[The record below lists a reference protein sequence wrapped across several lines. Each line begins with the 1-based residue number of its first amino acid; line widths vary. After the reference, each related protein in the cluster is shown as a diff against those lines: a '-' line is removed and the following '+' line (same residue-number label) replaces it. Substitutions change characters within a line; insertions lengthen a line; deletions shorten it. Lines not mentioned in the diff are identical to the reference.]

1 VHRATLVPVVAPP
14 STFPAGPDDAVK
26 AQQLAVMK
34 RRATG
39 ALVAVTLVF
48 LLSLLFD
55 GTWAEYLRAAAEAS
69 MVGGLADWFAVTA
82 LFRHPLGLPIPHTAV
97 IPERKDQFGLTLGEF
112 VQRNFL
118 SSDTLGERVR
128 TARVADRVAAWLA
141 DPGNAANVAGRL
153 ADAAAWGID
162 LVEDDDVHVA
172 LESVVRRQADNTRL
186 APLAGRALRALTA
199 TDRHHEVL
207 GAAVAALD
215 RFLEENRETL
225 RTRYHR
231 ESPWWIPGTVDD
243 RIFDRLVDGA
253 RRVLGEVAADPDH
266 ELRKELDRRLRD
278 LADQLEHS
286 PELLERG
293 EQLKTELLGSPE
305 LRKWTRSVWEDAKV
319 ALQQQA
325 REPDSE
331 VRRRL
336 ATTIV
341 GLGRRLQEDPALRT
355 AIEASAE
362 RGARYV
368 AEHFHDEITG
378 LVTSTVQRWDAQ
390 ETSGKLELLLG
401 RDLQFIRI
409 NGTVVG
415 GLAGLAIHA
424 VAELLT

>member
-1 VHRATLVPVVAPP
+1 MVAPP
-14 STFPAGPDDAVK
+14 SSFPAGPDDAVK

-39 ALVAVTLVF
+39 ELVF
-48 LLSLLFD
+48 VTAVFLVSLLFD
-55 GTWAEYLRAAAEAS
+55 GTWAEYLRAAAEAG

-128 TARVADRVAAWLA
+128 TARVADRAATWLA
-141 DPGNAANVAGRL
+141 DPANAANVAGRL

-162 LVEDDDVHVA
+162 LIEDEDVHVA
-172 LESVVRRQADNTRL
+172 LDQVVRRRAEATNL
-186 APLAGRALRALTA
+186 AALAGRALRAATA

-215 RFLEENRETL
+215 RFLDENRETL

-231 ESPWWIPGTVDD
+231 ESPWWLPEAVDD

-253 RRVLGEVAADPDH
+253 GRLLGEVAADPDH

-286 PELLERG
+286 PELRERG
-293 EQLKTELLGSPE
+293 EQLKAELLGSPE
-305 LRKWTRSVWEDAKV
+305 LRTWTRSVWEDAKA
-319 ALQQQA
+319 ALRAQA
-325 REPDSE
+325 DDPDSE

-336 ATTIV
+336 ATTVASV
-341 GLGRRLQEDPALRT
+341 GHRLQQEPELRD
-355 AIEASAE
+355 AVEAAAE

-378 LVTSTVQRWDAQ
+378 LVTSTVQRWDAT

-415 GLAGLAIHA
+415 GVAGLAIHA
-424 VAELLT
+424 VAELVT

>member
-1 VHRATLVPVVAPP
+1 VVAPS
-14 STFPAGPDDAVK
+14 STFPASADELVK

-39 ALVAVTLVF
+39 ALVVVTAVF
-48 LLSLLFD
+48 LASLPFS

-97 IPERKDQFGLTLGEF
+97 IPERKDQFGQTLGEF

-118 SSDTLGERVR
+118 SPETIGERVR
-128 TARVADRVAAWLA
+128 TARIADRAAAWLA
-141 DPGNAANVAGRL
+141 DPEHAANVAGRL

-162 LVEDDDVHVA
+162 LVEDEDVHVA
-172 LESVVRRQADNTRL
+172 LEHIVRRQAEATRL

-207 GAAVAALD
+207 GAAVAAVD
-215 RFLEENRETL
+215 RFLEENRESL

-231 ESPWWIPGTVDD
+231 ESPWWIPEAVDD

-253 RRVLGEVAADPDH
+253 RNMLREVATDPDH

-286 PELLERG
+286 PELLARG
-293 EQLKTELLGSPE
+293 EQLKAELLGSPE
-305 LRKWTRSVWEDAKV
+305 LRKWTRSVWEDAKE
-319 ALQQQA
+319 ALREQA
-325 REPDSE
+325 RDPDSE

-336 ATTIV
+336 TTTIA
-341 GLGRRLQEDPALRT
+341 GMGRRLHEDAELGT
-355 AIEASAE
+355 AVEEVAE

-368 AEHFHDEITG
+368 AEHFHDEISG
-378 LVTSTVQRWDAQ
+378 LVTSTVQRWDAN

-415 GLAGLAIHA
+415 GVAGVVIHG
-424 VAELLT
+424 VADVFT

>member
-1 VHRATLVPVVAPP
+1 
-14 STFPAGPDDAVK
+14 
-26 AQQLAVMK
+26 
-34 RRATG
+34 
-39 ALVAVTLVF
+39 
-48 LLSLLFD
+48 
-55 GTWAEYLRAAAEAS
+55 
-69 MVGGLADWFAVTA
+69 
-82 LFRHPLGLPIPHTAV
+82 
-97 IPERKDQFGLTLGEF
+97 
-112 VQRNFL
+112 
-118 SSDTLGERVR
+118 
-128 TARVADRVAAWLA
+128 VADRAAAWLA

-162 LVEDDDVHVA
+162 LIEDDDVHVA
-172 LESVVRRQADNTRL
+172 LESVLRRQADNTRL

-207 GAAVAALD
+207 AAAVAALD

-231 ESPWWIPGTVDD
+231 ESPWWIPGAVDD

-253 RRVLGEVAADPDH
+253 RRVLGEVADDPDH

-293 EQLKTELLGSPE
+293 EQLKAELLGSPE

-319 ALQQQA
+319 TLQNQA

-336 ATTIV
+336 ATTIA
-341 GLGRRLQEDPALRT
+341 GLGRRLQEDPALGN
-355 AIEASAE
+355 AIEAAAE

-390 ETSGKLELLLG
+390 ETSSKLELLLG

-415 GLAGLAIHA
+415 GVAGLAIHA

>member
-1 VHRATLVPVVAPP
+1 VGAPP

-26 AQQLAVMK
+26 AQQLAIMK

-39 ALVAVTLVF
+39 ALVVVTTVF
-48 LLSLLFD
+48 FVTLLFD
-55 GTWAEYLRAAAEAS
+55 GTTAEYVRATAEAA

-118 SSDTLGERVR
+118 SSETLGERVR
-128 TARVADRVAAWLA
+128 TARVAERASAWLA
-141 DPGNAANVAGRL
+141 DPDNAAAIAGRL

-162 LVEDDDVHVA
+162 LVEDDEVHVA
-172 LESVVRRQADNTRL
+172 IESVVRRQADAMQL
-186 APLAGRALRALTA
+186 APLAGRALRAVTA
-199 TDRHHEVL
+199 TDRHHEAL
-207 GAAVAALD
+207 GAAMSALD
-215 RFLEENRETL
+215 RFLDENREAL

-231 ESPWWIPGTVDD
+231 ESPWWIPGAVDD

-253 RRVLGEVAADPDH
+253 RHMLSEVAADPDH

-286 PELLERG
+286 PELRAKG
-293 EQLKTELLGSPE
+293 EELKAELLGSPE
-305 LRKWTRSVWEDAKV
+305 LRKWTRSVWEDAKA
-319 ALQQQA
+319 ALQEQA
-325 REPDSE
+325 RDPDSE
-331 VRRRL
+331 VRQRL
-336 ATTIV
+336 TATV
-341 GLGRRLQEDPALRT
+341 ARVGRRLQDDPALSN
-355 AIEASAE
+355 AIEAAAE

-390 ETSGKLELLLG
+390 ETSSKLELLLG

>member
-1 VHRATLVPVVAPP
+1 M
-14 STFPAGPDDAVK
+14 SSFPAGPDDEVK

-39 ALVAVTLVF
+39 ALVAVTAVF
-48 LLSLLFD
+48 LATLPFD
-55 GTWAEYLRAAAEAS
+55 GTTAEYVRAAAEAA

-118 SSDTLGERVR
+118 SSETIGERVR
-128 TARVADRVAAWLA
+128 TARVAERAAAWLA
-141 DPGNAANVAGRL
+141 DPRHAEDVAARV

-172 LESVVRRQADNTRL
+172 LESVLRRQAEATNL

-199 TDRHHEVL
+199 TDRHQEVL
-207 GAAVAALD
+207 GAAFTALD
-215 RFLEENRETL
+215 HFLEDNRETL

-231 ESPWWIPGTVDD
+231 ESPWWIPGAVDD

-253 RRVLGEVAADPDH
+253 RHVLGEVAADPDH

-286 PELLERG
+286 PELRERG
-293 EQLKTELLGSPE
+293 EQLKAELLDSPQV
-305 LRKWTRSVWEDAKV
+305 RAWTRSVWEDAKA
-319 ALQQQA
+319 ALRDQA
-325 REPDSE
+325 HDPDSE

-336 ATTIV
+336 AATV
-341 GLGRRLQEDPALRT
+341 AGVGRRLQEDAALRT
-355 AIEASAE
+355 AVEGVAE

-378 LVTSTVQRWDAQ
+378 LVTSTVERWDAN
-390 ETSGKLELLLG
+390 ETSSKLELLLG

-415 GLAGLAIHA
+415 GVAGLAIHA
-424 VAELLT
+424 VADLLA

>member
-1 VHRATLVPVVAPP
+1 VAL
-14 STFPAGPDDAVK
+14 PAGTDDAVK
-26 AQQLAVMK
+26 VQQLAVMK

-39 ALVAVTLVF
+39 ALVVVTVVF
-48 LLSLLFD
+48 LASLLFD

-97 IPERKDQFGLTLGEF
+97 IPERKDQFGQTLGDF

-118 SSDTLGERVR
+118 SSDTIGERVR
-128 TARVADRVAAWLA
+128 TARVAERAAAWLA

-162 LVEDDDVHVA
+162 LVEDDEVHVA
-172 LESVVRRQADNTRL
+172 IEHVVRRQAEATRL

-199 TDRHHEVL
+199 TDRHQEVL
-207 GAAVAALD
+207 AAGMAALD
-215 RFLEENRETL
+215 RFLDENREAL

-231 ESPWWIPGTVDD
+231 ESPWWIPGAIDD

-253 RRVLGEVAADPDH
+253 RRVLAEVAADPDH

-293 EQLKTELLGSPE
+293 EHLKAELLGSPE
-305 LRKWTRSVWEDAKV
+305 LRKWTRSLWEDAKTS
-319 ALQQQA
+319 LREQA
-325 REPDSE
+325 RDPDSE

-336 ATTIV
+336 ATTV
-341 GLGRRLQEDPALRT
+341 AGVGRRLQEDAALRT
-355 AIEASAE
+355 GVEEVAE

-368 AEHFHDEITG
+368 AEHFHDEISG
-378 LVTSTVQRWDAQ
+378 LVTSTVQRWDAT

>member
-1 VHRATLVPVVAPP
+1 VVAPP
-14 STFPAGPDDAVK
+14 STFPAGPDDAVR

-39 ALVAVTLVF
+39 ALVAVTVVF
-48 LLSLLFD
+48 LVSLLFD

-97 IPERKDQFGLTLGEF
+97 IPERKDQFGQTLGEF

-118 SSDTLGERVR
+118 SSETIAERVR
-128 TARVADRVAAWLA
+128 NGRVTDRGAAWLA
-141 DPGNAANVAGRL
+141 EPDHAAAVAGRL

-172 LESVVRRQADNTRL
+172 IEQVLRRQAETTNL
-186 APLAGRALRALTA
+186 APLAGRALRAITA
-199 TDRHHEVL
+199 TDRQHEVL
-207 GAAVAALD
+207 SAAMTALD
-215 RFLEENRETL
+215 RFLDENREVL

-231 ESPWWIPGTVDD
+231 ESPWWLPETIDD

-253 RRVLGEVAADPDH
+253 RRMLREVAMDPNH

-278 LADQLEHS
+278 LADQLETS
-286 PELLERG
+286 PQLRERG
-293 EQLKTELLGSPE
+293 EQLKAELLASPE
-305 LRKWTRSVWEDAKV
+305 LRKWTRSVWEDAKA
-319 ALQQQA
+319 ALREQA
-325 REPDSE
+325 SDPDSE

-336 ATTIV
+336 ATTV
-341 GLGRRLQEDPALRT
+341 QSVVHRLQEEPALRN
-355 AIEASAE
+355 AVEAAAE

-368 AEHFHDEITG
+368 AEHFHDEITA
-378 LVTSTVQRWDAQ
+378 LVTSTVQRWDAN

-401 RDLQFIRI
+401 RDLQYIRI

-415 GLAGLAIHA
+415 GVAGLAIHA

>member
-1 VHRATLVPVVAPP
+1 MAATP
-14 STFPAGPDDAVK
+14 STFPAGPEDAAK
-26 AQQLAVMK
+26 AEQLRAMK

-39 ALVAVTLVF
+39 ALVAVTVVF
-48 LLSLLFD
+48 LLTLLFD
-55 GTWAEYLRAAAEAS
+55 GTWAEYVRAAAEAS

-97 IPERKDQFGLTLGEF
+97 IPERKDQFGQTLGEF

-118 SSDTLGERVR
+118 SSETIGERVR
-128 TARVADRVAAWLA
+128 TARVADRAAAWLA

-162 LVEDDDVHVA
+162 LVEDDDVQVA
-172 LESVVRRQADNTRL
+172 LEHVVRRQAEATRL

-207 GAAVAALD
+207 AGVVAALD

-231 ESPWWIPGTVDD
+231 ESPWWIPEAIDD

-253 RRVLGEVAADPDH
+253 RRMLGDVATDPDH

-286 PELLERG
+286 PQLLERG
-293 EQLKTELLGSPE
+293 EQLKAELLGSPE

-319 ALQQQA
+319 ALREQA
-325 REPDSE
+325 LDPDSE

-336 ATTIV
+336 AATV
-341 GLGRRLQEDPALRT
+341 AGVGRRLQEDAALRT
-355 AIEASAE
+355 GVEEVAE

>member
-1 VHRATLVPVVAPP
+1 VGAPP

-39 ALVAVTLVF
+39 ALVVVTAVF
-48 LLSLLFD
+48 LATLPFD
-55 GTWAEYLRAAAEAS
+55 GTTAEYVRAAAEAS

-118 SSDTLGERVR
+118 SSETIGERVR
-128 TARVADRVAAWLA
+128 TARVAERAAAWLA
-141 DPGNAANVAGRL
+141 DPGNAAVVAGRL

-162 LVEDDDVHVA
+162 LVEDDEVHVA
-172 LESVVRRQADNTRL
+172 IESVVRRQTEAMQL
-186 APLAGRALRALTA
+186 APLAGRALRAVTA
-199 TDRHHEVL
+199 TDRHSEVL
-207 GAAVAALD
+207 GAAMSALE
-215 RFLEENRETL
+215 RFLDENREAL

-231 ESPWWIPGTVDD
+231 ESPWWIPGAIDD

-253 RRVLGEVAADPDH
+253 RHMLGEVAADPDH

-278 LADQLEHS
+278 LAEQLEHS
-286 PELLERG
+286 PELRARG
-293 EQLKTELLGSPE
+293 EQLKAELLASPE
-305 LRKWTRSVWEDAKV
+305 LRKWTRSLWEDAKA
-319 ALQQQA
+319 ALHEQA
-325 REPDSE
+325 RDPESE

-336 ATTIV
+336 ATTV
-341 GLGRRLQEDPALRT
+341 AGVGRRLQEDPELGNAV
-355 AIEASAE
+355 EAAAE

-415 GLAGLAIHA
+415 GVAGLAIHA

>member
-1 VHRATLVPVVAPP
+1 M
-14 STFPAGPDDAVK
+14 SSFPAGPDDEVK
-26 AQQLAVMK
+26 TQQLAVMK

-39 ALVAVTLVF
+39 ALVAVTAVF
-48 LLSLLFD
+48 LATLPFD
-55 GTWAEYLRAAAEAS
+55 GTTAEYVRAAAEAS

-118 SSDTLGERVR
+118 SSETIAERVG
-128 TARVADRVAAWLA
+128 TARVAERAAAWLA
-141 DPGNAANVAGRL
+141 DPRHAEDVAARV

-172 LESVVRRQADNTRL
+172 LESVLRRQAEATNL

-199 TDRHHEVL
+199 TDRHQEVL
-207 GAAVAALD
+207 GAAFTALD
-215 RFLEENRETL
+215 RFLEDNRETL

-231 ESPWWIPGTVDD
+231 ESPWWIPGAVDD

-253 RRVLGEVAADPDH
+253 RHVLGEVAADPDH

-286 PELLERG
+286 PELRERG
-293 EQLKTELLGSPE
+293 EQLKAELLASPQV
-305 LRKWTRSVWEDAKV
+305 RAWTRSVWEDAKA
-319 ALQQQA
+319 ALRDQA
-325 REPDSE
+325 HDADSE

-336 ATTIV
+336 AATV
-341 GLGRRLQEDPALRT
+341 AGVGRRLQEDAALRT
-355 AIEASAE
+355 AVEGVAE

-378 LVTSTVQRWDAQ
+378 LVTSTVERWDAN
-390 ETSGKLELLLG
+390 ETSSKLELLLG

-415 GLAGLAIHA
+415 GVAGLAIHA
-424 VAELLT
+424 VADLLA